1 MGRKAMAD
9 GPYMRG
15 PVYGLNGH
23 VLTDFPSS
31 SSQFRL
37 SVFLYIKKK
46 KKKKLKFLSTVMA
59 NEDEFQ
65 SSTEDLSQQSQDF
78 NSETYMAG
86 FVIANIVGLQ
96 YYSGR
101 INGREMVGLVREP
114 LNQYDKNAIRVLNTR
129 SVQVGHIERAV
140 AAVLSPLLDSHMI
153 VAEGIV
159 PNTRSNSNRFKIP
172 CQIHVFAK
180 VEALPVVKSTISR
193 AGLVLIS
200 DSDPSFGLS
209 EAVVVKEL
217 MGNGGEKKKSSVDK
231 VFKLVDENVRQKERM
246 VSVEP
251 PREVIK
257 SELFAHQKEGLG
269 WLLHREKSG
278 ELPPFWEEKDGEF
291 LNVLTNYRSDKRP
304 ESLRGGVFAD
314 DMGLGK
320 TLTLLSLIAFDRFG
334 YDATSTKTEEPVEVV
349 QGDKKGKKRGR
360 GKSSESVSKKK
371 RISDDVNVSQKK
383 TTLIVCP
390 PSVFSAWITQL
401 EEHTVPGSLR
411 VYMYHGGER
420 TDDVNELM
428 KYDIV
433 LTTYGTLAVE
443 ESWDDSPVKKME
455 WLRIILDEAHTIKN
469 ANAQQSRAVSNLK
482 ASRRWAVT
490 GTPIQNGSFDLYSLM
505 AFLRFEPFSIKSYWQ
520 SLIQRPLGQGNKKGL
535 SRLQV
540 LMATISLRRTKEQSL
555 IGLPSKSVETCY
567 VELSHE
573 ERQLYDHMEGEAKGV
588 VRNLIN
594 NGSLMRNYSTV
605 LSIIL
610 RLRQLCDDLSLCPPE
625 LRSFTASISIEDVT
639 DKPEL
644 LQKLVAVLQDG
655 EDFDCPICISP
666 PKDIIITRCAH
677 IFCRACILQT
687 LERTK
692 PACPL
697 CRGPLTQSDLYNA
710 PPTPP
715 SDTSNTDGED
725 TKASSNSSKV
735 SALLSLLIAS
745 RQENP
750 NTKSVVFSQFRKM
763 KMLLLLEKPLKA
775 AGFTILRLDGAMTVK
790 KRTQVIGEFG
800 NPELTGPVVLLA
812 SLKASGAGINLT
824 AASRV
829 YLFDPWWNPAVEEQA
844 MDRIHRIGQKQE
856 VKMIRMIARNSIE
869 ERVLELQQK
878 KKNLANE
885 AFKRKRGKDQ
895 REVNVE
901 DVIALMSL

>member
-1 MGRKAMAD
+1 MAQFL
-9 GPYMRG
+9 RR
-15 PVYGLNGH
+15 
-23 VLTDFPSS
+23 FSS
-31 SSQFRL
+31 SP
-37 SVFLYIKKK
+37 
-46 KKKKLKFLSTVMA
+46 MA

-65 SSTEDLSQQSQDF
+65 SPVEPSQQQSQDCV
-78 NSETYMAG
+78 SESYLIG
-86 FVIANIVGLQ
+86 FVIANIVGLK

-114 LNQYDKNAIRVLNTR
+114 LNVYDNNAIRVLNTR
-129 SVQVGHIERAV
+129 SEQVGHIERTV
-140 AAVLSPLLDSHMI
+140 AAVLAPMIDSHTI
-153 VAEGIV
+153 VVEGIV
-159 PNTRSNSNRFKIP
+159 PNTRSNSNRYRIP

-180 VEALPVVKSTISR
+180 LEASSTVKSTISR
-193 AGLVLIS
+193 GGLVLIS
-200 DSDPSFGLS
+200 ESDTSFGLS
-209 EAVVVKEL
+209 EAVVVKEQ
-217 MGNGGEKKKSSVDK
+217 MGNGDKRSVDK
-231 VFKLVDENVRQKERM
+231 IFKLVDENVKLM
-246 VSVEP
+246 GKLVAAEP

-291 LNVLTNYRSDKRP
+291 LNTLTNYRSDKRP
-304 ESLRGGVFAD
+304 DPLRGGVFAD

-320 TLTLLSLIAFDRFG
+320 TLTLLSLIAFDRYG
-334 YDATSTKTEEPVEVV
+334 NASTSTPTEEPLDGE
-349 QGDKKGKKRGR
+349 GDKIEKKGKKRGR
-360 GKSSESVSKKK
+360 GKSSESVTRKKLK
-371 RISDDVNVSQKK
+371 TDDVVGMNVSQK

-390 PSVFSAWITQL
+390 PSVISAWITQL
-401 EEHTVPGSLR
+401 EEHTVPGILK

-443 ESWDDSPVKKME
+443 ESWEDSPVKKME

-469 ANAQQSRAVSNLK
+469 ANAQQSRVVCKLK

-540 LMATISLRRTKEQSL
+540 LMATISLRRTKEKSL
-555 IGLPSKSVETCY
+555 IGLPPKTVETCY
-567 VELSHE
+567 VELSPE

-588 VRNLIN
+588 VQNLIN

-610 RLRQLCDDLSLCPPE
+610 RLRQLCDDMSLCPPE
-625 LRSFTASISIEDVT
+625 LRSFTTSTSVEDVT

-644 LQKLVAVLQDG
+644 LQKLVAALQDG

-666 PKDIIITRCAH
+666 PTNIIITRCAH

-687 LERTK
+687 LQRSK
-692 PACPL
+692 PLCPL
-697 CRGPLTQSDLYNA
+697 CRGSLTQSDLYNA
-710 PPTPP
+710 PPPP
-715 SDTSNTDGED
+715 PDSSNTDGED
-725 TKASSNSSKV
+725 AKSSTKSSKV
-735 SALLSLLIAS
+735 SALLSLLMAS

-763 KMLLLLEKPLKA
+763 LLLLETPLKA

-812 SLKASGAGINLT
+812 SLKASGTGINLT

-885 AFKRKRGKDQ
+885 AFKRRQKKDE

-901 DVIALMSL
+901 DVVALMSL